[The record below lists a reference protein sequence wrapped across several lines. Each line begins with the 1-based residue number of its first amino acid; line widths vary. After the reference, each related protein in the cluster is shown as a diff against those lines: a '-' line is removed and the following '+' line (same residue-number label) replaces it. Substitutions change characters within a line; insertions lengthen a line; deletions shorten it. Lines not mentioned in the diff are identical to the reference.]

1 MRGRLLAGFLGV
13 ALSAW
18 SALAL
23 AQDPAS
29 EEVSNAETTERKLSD
44 AEQHA
49 LDGFW
54 RRYRPTHLALE
65 LDLYGGLHL
74 FPHNHDLQ
82 NRKIIDTPS
91 EHQRLATAGE
101 VGLRLGLY
109 PLSFFGVEG
118 EGGLI
123 FTEATRSNDKAKV
136 WYFRGHGVFQLPLG
150 RLVPFVLGGAGLYM
164 LRASGSLGNESEP
177 VFYFGG
183 GLKFQ
188 FIQRLA
194 LRVDVRDNF
203 FQKNRLAGAKKGDR
217 LQAAEVLLGL
227 SLTFGRTPW
236 THVPGDSDAD
246 GVLDR
251 DDQCP
256 ADIGPAPTGCP
267 APPDS
272 DHDGIADNSDPCASD
287 AEDGNP
293 PDPKDGCPNRDVDGD
308 NIEVPIDL
316 CPDQPGIAPDG
327 CPPKDSDGDGL
338 MDPDDQC
345 PSQAETKNNFADQ
358 DGCPDDLPQEVKK
371 FTGVIKGIN
380 FDTGKAKIRMTSLPL
395 LDDAVGVLKAYPNLR
410 IRISGHTDNKGKAAK
425 NRRLSEDRA
434 EAVKEYMVSRGID
447 SNRVETRGVG
457 SDEPIAD
464 NGTSTG
470 RTQNRRIEFELVP
483 Q

>member
-1 MRGRLLAGFLGV
+1 MAASLCFAI
-13 ALSAW
+13 SAW
-18 SALAL
+18 SPRTTS
-23 AQDPAS
+23 AQEAGS
-29 EEVSNAETTERKLSD
+29 EAVPSTESSGPSLSEAEK
-44 AEQHA
+44 HA
-49 LDGFW
+49 TDGFW

-82 NRKIIDTPS
+82 DPKVVDTPDK
-91 EHQRLATAGE
+91 HQQLKTGPE

-109 PLSFFGVEG
+109 PLSFLGAEG

-123 FTEATRSNDKAKV
+123 FTEATRSNDSAKV
-136 WYFRGHGVFQLPLG
+136 WYVRGHGVLQLPLG
-150 RLVPFVLGGAGLYM
+150 RLIPFVLGGGGLYM
-164 LRASGSLGNESEP
+164 LRGASSLGKDSEP

-194 LRVDVRDNF
+194 MRIDARDNF
-203 FQKNRLAGAKKGDR
+203 MQKNRLLDGVKKGDR
-217 LQAAEVLLGL
+217 LQALEVLLGL
-227 SLTFGRTPW
+227 SVTFGRTPW
-236 THVPGDSDAD
+236 TRTPGDGDAD

-256 ADIGPAPTGCP
+256 ADVGPAPTGCP
-267 APPDS
+267 LPPDS
-272 DHDGIADNSDPCASD
+272 DGDGIPNNTDPCATE

-308 NIEVPIDL
+308 GIDTPIDA
-316 CPDQPGIAPDG
+316 CPDLPGIAPDG

-338 MDPDDQC
+338 MDPEDRC
-345 PSQAETKNNFADQ
+345 PKDAETKNNFEDQ
-358 DGCPDDLPQEVKK
+358 DGCPDELPQEVKK
-371 FTGVIKGIN
+371 FTGVIRGIN

-395 LDDAVGVLKAYPNLR
+395 LDDAVNVLKAYPTLR
-410 IRISGHTDNKGKAAK
+410 LRVSGHTDNKGKAAK
-425 NRRLSEDRA
+425 NLRLSEDRA
-434 EAVKEYMVSRGID
+434 EAVKEYMVSHGIE
-447 SNRVETRGVG
+447 SRRVETRGVG

-464 NGTSTG
+464 NKTNAG